1 MGGMVEKQINDCI
14 SALVKQDSSLAE
26 EIIKNDNLV
35 DTMEN
40 DIEEKCVKLIARQQ
54 PLATDLRRIFA
65 TIKLVTDLE
74 RIADYAVD
82 ISRITLQ
89 LKDDR
94 YIKPLIDIPKM
105 GEIVQLMIKGAID
118 AYVDLD
124 VKAAEEICSM
134 DDQVD
139 ILNRQVFRDLLD
151 IMKRDPETIPQST
164 QFLFISK
171 FLERAGDHVTNVC
184 EWIIYL
190 VTGEHRNLND

>member
-1 MGGMVEKQINDCI
+1 MGGIVEKQINDCI